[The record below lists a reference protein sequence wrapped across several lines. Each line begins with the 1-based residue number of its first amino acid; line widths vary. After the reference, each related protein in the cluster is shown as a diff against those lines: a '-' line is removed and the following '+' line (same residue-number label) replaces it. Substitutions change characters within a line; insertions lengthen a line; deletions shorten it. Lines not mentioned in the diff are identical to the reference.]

1 MRLRLVLALCAPLGI
16 AAPRAAA
23 EPRPR
28 PLTVELLLAGPGD
41 ELYTRFGHS
50 ALRVR
55 GGGRF
60 DLVYNYGYTNF
71 GGPGLIPRF
80 LRGRARF
87 WVAALAYPVAVR
99 DYRDEDRSLYLRPL
113 RLSPSQTTELVT
125 LLETNARPE
134 NRAYAYHHYDDNCA
148 TRLRDLV
155 DRVTRGALRERLAG
169 MPSGHTLRDLTR
181 AGFAGRLG
189 VLLLTELLVGRRVD
203 EPIDRWRAAFLPRLL
218 DQELRD
224 AGLAEEWAAILHRR
238 GAPSPLDHDPLAGV
252 KLLWAAAALSVLLA
266 AGMALLARRRSRW
279 SGLVLLVL
287 ALPLGLAAL
296 LIWALA
302 IYSSLPELR
311 GNELLLVLWPT
322 DLALLWPAVRWL
334 RGRLHAGRPL
344 RVYATIRAGVIALAA
359 LGHLVGVLVQQP
371 RAWLLASAALAVGLL
386 LALRALPRAPGPT
399 SSTTAG
405 AQSS

>member
-1 MRLRLVLALCAPLGI
+1 
-16 AAPRAAA
+16 
-23 EPRPR
+23 
-28 PLTVELLLAGPGD
+28 
-41 ELYTRFGHS
+41 
-50 ALRVR
+50 
-55 GGGRF
+55 
-60 DLVYNYGYTNF
+60 
-71 GGPGLIPRF
+71 
-80 LRGRARF
+80 
-87 WVAALAYPVAVR
+87 
-99 DYRDEDRSLYLRPL
+99 
-113 RLSPSQTTELVT
+113 
-125 LLETNARPE
+125 
-134 NRAYAYHHYDDNCA
+134 
-148 TRLRDLV
+148 
-155 DRVTRGALRERLAG
+155 

-266 AGMALLARRRSRW
+266 AGLALLARRRSRW

-334 RGRLHAGRPL
+334 RGRLHAGRAL
-344 RVYATIRAGVIALAA
+344 RAYATVRAAVVALAA
-359 LGHLVGVLVQQP
+359 LGHLVGVLYQQP
-371 RAWLLASAALAVGLL
+371 RSWLLAAAALAAGL

-405 AQSS
+405 AQLS